1 MLTVPEISKVQD
13 KGYIGGRYF
22 GSHALKIWLHYIM
35 GNTCYGLESYIVM
48 SDSEDSTVT
57 YMAVSSPFGG
67 LSDIGSP
74 GVDGPPVMP
83 EDPYA
88 YVVATF
94 QTPPSPDYV
103 PSPEYPPLPEFVP
116 ESYFPESDHEED
128 PEEDDDED
136 PEEYPSD
143 YPTDR
148 DDDDEEEEEPLR
160 DETGDEEE
168 DEDNKEEDEDN
179 EEEEEEHLVLVDSV
193 PPPVHRVTAR
203 ISIRPQTPISLP
215 SDTKIPS
222 PPLPVSPPP
231 PASPTYPLGYQA
243 AMIRLR
249 AKAPSNSHSL
259 PLPLPII
266 LSRTRSDAP
275 PSGTPHILPIP
286 LPNSS
291 LSLLL
296 PSTNHG
302 ADRPKVCLPPRKRL
316 CFAFGPRY
324 EVEESSSVL
333 ATRPTRGFKA
343 AYGFI
348 DTLYREIRR
357 YPEKEVGYGIT
368 DTWGEMLKDMLG
380 APATDETELGRRMTN
395 FVTTVRQDTYE
406 IYVRLGE
413 AQDERSLMSGRL
425 NLLQRDRRTHAH
437 TALLMKREARLSCG
451 STTVRDYSLVSS
463 RSHSAGISCGDT
475 KTDEYTADISDSTI
489 GTVGTR

>member
-1 MLTVPEISKVQD
+1 
-13 KGYIGGRYF
+13 
-22 GSHALKIWLHYIM
+22 
-35 GNTCYGLESYIVM
+35 
-48 SDSEDSTVT
+48 
-57 YMAVSSPFGG
+57 
-67 LSDIGSP
+67 
-74 GVDGPPVMP
+74 
-83 EDPYA
+83 
-88 YVVATF
+88 
-94 QTPPSPDYV
+94 
-103 PSPEYPPLPEFVP
+103 
-116 ESYFPESDHEED
+116 
-128 PEEDDDED
+128 
-136 PEEYPSD
+136 
-143 YPTDR
+143 
-148 DDDDEEEEEPLR
+148 
-160 DETGDEEE
+160 
-168 DEDNKEEDEDN
+168 
-179 EEEEEEHLVLVDSV
+179 
-193 PPPVHRVTAR
+193 
-203 ISIRPQTPISLP
+203 
-215 SDTKIPS
+215 
-222 PPLPVSPPP
+222 
-231 PASPTYPLGYQA
+231 
-243 AMIRLR
+243 MIRLR

-302 ADRPKVCLPPRKRL
+302 ADRPKVCLQPTKVL

-357 YPEKEVGYGIT
+357 DSEREVGYGIT
-368 DTWGEMLKDMLG
+368 DTWG
-380 APATDETELGRRMTN
+380 
-395 FVTTVRQDTYE
+395 TYE

-425 NLLQRDRRTHAH
+425 NLLQRDRRAHAH

-475 KTDEYTADISDSTI
+475 KTDEYTADISDSTA